1 MRDEPGAVKPLYI
14 VGIGASAGGL
24 EAIRDLLAPAR
35 PDAPVAYVVVQHLDP
50 NHDSLLAE
58 LLDRTTD
65 LTVTQARDGEKVE
78 AGHVYTIPPG
88 YGLGMS
94 KGRLTLTEFAQPRGL
109 RRPIDDFF
117 ESLAQD
123 QRERAICVILSGT
136 GADGSVGLRAVKE
149 NGGLCLAQDSSARY
163 DSMPNSAVATGLVD
177 FVCAPTDVVSHVS
190 RFRRVEGNDLAGLQP
205 AAATID
211 AFCGV
216 LRQRTGHDFS
226 RYKRSTLRRRIQRR
240 MQVLGETDAKSYM
253 ARLQADP
260 KEAEALFGDF
270 LINVTRFFRDAAH
283 FRALRDIAIRPLV
296 AAAEPGRELRIW
308 VPGCSSGEEAY
319 SIAML
324 FAHEIETTGR
334 EITFQV
340 FATDID
346 ERMLEIAR
354 AARYPLSSL
363 SDVPTELR
371 EAYTMGREG
380 SFQIISQLRDLVR
393 FSPHSL
399 IKDPP
404 FSRIDL
410 VSCRNLLIYFDDSL
424 QSRALPIFHYALKP
438 GGYLFLGPSESI
450 GRAEDLFDPA
460 DPPARLFR
468 RNNARAAYPIDL
480 PGPDATPRRAPKR
493 SARREAHTND
503 GTSTV
508 ALTRIIDAYAPP
520 TLQVDRNGAVL
531 ASTGRLA
538 KFVDLDPADHGPG
551 FAQSI
556 ARPGLREAVSALI
569 REASGENARKIAR
582 DVEVVSELG
591 RQKVDVLADPL
602 PDDTILLVF
611 RDRAPFEP
619 IDGDDFEALVPSESH
634 VQVLEQELRAART
647 RLRSTVEELETANE
661 ELKSSN
667 EEMMSMNEELQS
679 TNEELATVNDEL
691 KSKVEELSSANSDL
705 RNFFQSS
712 ALAMVTVESDMRIR
726 NFTLAAQ
733 KVFPIRETDRGRPL
747 SELPGTIEDFA
758 AVETATRRV
767 IDTGESEELRVTA
780 RGGAP
785 VWLLTISPYRLPSG
799 SIGGASLV
807 FADITEAVQL
817 QKDLAVEGERLRL
830 ALGIAK
836 IGIWELDES
845 GERTKVDSRI
855 ADFFGMSE
863 PGWHP
868 ADFFYRMMPDAE
880 GERVEAEIHRALA
893 NNEHFDTMFPIT
905 ARDGTRRYLRGMGQL
920 LPIPSAGGERRLIG
934 VNLDVTAEVE
944 AAKMRELMLREMN
957 HRVKNLFSII
967 SGMLRLAARNAETP
981 KALVED
987 VGRRIAALA
996 RSHDLTQGG
1005 KEGTALEAI
1014 VQATI
1019 EPHVEHHTVKITG
1032 PEVHVNA
1039 TQLTSLALILHEW
1052 ATNSAKYGIL
1062 GPLQGKLEINW
1073 HHIDGQDADEI
1084 ETIELEWNEI
1094 PDRAFPTPSDTA
1106 SHGFGTTLVQLSA
1119 AQLGG
1124 RVEVDVSDKRRTN
1137 RLIYET
1143 SKRRSDEDRP
1153 GTVQS

>member
-1 MRDEPGAVKPLYI
+1 MRDDPGAARPLYI

-35 PDAPVAYVVVQHLDP
+35 ANAPVAYVVVQHLDP

-65 LTVTQARDGEKVE
+65 LTVTQARNGEKVE

-88 YGLGMS
+88 HGLGMAN
-94 KGRLTLTEFAQPRGL
+94 GRLILTEFAQPRGL

-177 FVCAPTDVVSHVS
+177 YVCAPTDVISHVT
-190 RFRRVEGNDLAGLQP
+190 RFSMTQGADLTATPP

-211 AFCGV
+211 AFCAV
-216 LRQRTGHDFS
+216 LKTRTGHDFS

-240 MQVLGETDAKSYM
+240 MQVLGETKAQAYM
-253 ARLQADP
+253 ARLKADP
-260 KEAEALFGDF
+260 EEAEALFGDF

-283 FRALRDIAIRPLV
+283 FKVLRDSAVRPLV
-296 AAAEPGRELRIW
+296 AAAEPEQDLRVW

-324 FAHEIETTGR
+324 FAQEIEASGR
-334 EITFQV
+334 NLRVQV

-354 AARYPLSSL
+354 AARYPLSAL
-363 SDVPTELR
+363 SDVPDALR
-371 EAYTMGREG
+371 DAYTIGREG
-380 SFQIISQLRDLVR
+380 SFQITSQLRDMVR

-410 VSCRNLLIYFDDSL
+410 ISCRNLLIYFDDSL
-424 QSRALPIFHYALKP
+424 QTRALPIFHYALKP

-450 GRAEDLFDPA
+450 GRAEHLFDPA
-460 DPPARLFR
+460 DPQARLFR

-480 PGPDATPRRAPKR
+480 PGPDASVRRPRKHSAPRA
-493 SARREAHTND
+493 SSSSD

-508 ALTRIIDAYAPP
+508 AINRIIDAYAPP

-531 ASTGRLA
+531 ASTGKLT
-538 KFVDLDPADHGPG
+538 KFVDLDPANQGPG

-569 REASGENARKIAR
+569 REATSANSRKIAR
-582 DVEVVSELG
+582 DIEVVSELG

-602 PDDTILLVF
+602 PDDTLLLVF

-619 IDGDDFEALVPSESH
+619 IDSDDFEALVPSESH
-634 VQVLEQELRAART
+634 VQVLEQELRSTRT

-691 KSKVEELSSANSDL
+691 KSKVEELSAANIDL
-705 RNFFQSS
+705 RNFFLSTS
-712 ALAMVTVESDMRIR
+712 LAMVTVEPDMRIR
-726 NFTLAAQ
+726 NFTRAAQ
-733 KVFPIRETDRGRPL
+733 TVFPMRETDRGRPL
-747 SELPGTIEDFA
+747 SELPGTLEDFP
-758 AVETATRRV
+758 AVEAAARQV
-767 IDTGESEELRVTA
+767 VESGEPAELRVSA
-780 RGGAP
+780 RGGSP
-785 VWLLTISPYRLPSG
+785 TWLLTISPYRLPSDAV
-799 SIGGASLV
+799 GGASLV
-807 FADITEAVQL
+807 FADITELVRL
-817 QKDLAVEGERLRL
+817 QDDLAVEGERLRL
-830 ALGIAK
+830 ALEIAQL
-836 IGIWELDES
+836 GIWEMDPGADRTEIDERIAKFFGLADS
-845 GERTKVDSRI
+845 GWIPVKTFYEMMPEADATRVSNEIDSSLSRGERFDS
-855 ADFFGMSE
+855 
-863 PGWHP
+863 
-868 ADFFYRMMPDAE
+868 
-880 GERVEAEIHRALA
+880 
-893 NNEHFDTMFPIT
+893 MFEVV
-905 ARDGTRRYLRGMGQL
+905 ARDGTRRFLRGMGQL
-920 LPIPSAGGERRLIG
+920 RPSPAASGARRLIG

-944 AAKMRELMLREMN
+944 AARMRELMLREMN

-967 SGMLRLAARNAETP
+967 SGMLRIAARNAQTP
-981 KALVED
+981 KDLVDD
-987 VGRRIAALA
+987 VGRRISALA

-1005 KEGTALEAI
+1005 GEGTPLKE
-1014 VQATI
+1014 VLQATLDPHI
-1019 EPHVEHHTVKITG
+1019 EGQSVTLEGPHIRVS
-1032 PEVHVNA
+1032 A

-1052 ATNSAKYGIL
+1052 ATNSAKYGVL
-1062 GPLQGKLEINW
+1062 GPNPGQLEVIW
-1073 HHIDGQDADEI
+1073 HLASQAEDE
-1084 ETIELEWNEI
+1084 TPGHVVLEWNETF
-1094 PDRAFPTPSDTA
+1094 DRALPKPSDEV
-1106 SHGFGTTLVQLSA
+1106 SEGFGTTLVKLSA

-1124 RVEVDVSDKRRTN
+1124 RVDVDASDKRRTN
-1137 RLIYET
+1137 RLSYDT
-1143 SKRRSDEDRP
+1143 SERKSE
-1153 GTVQS
+1153 QE